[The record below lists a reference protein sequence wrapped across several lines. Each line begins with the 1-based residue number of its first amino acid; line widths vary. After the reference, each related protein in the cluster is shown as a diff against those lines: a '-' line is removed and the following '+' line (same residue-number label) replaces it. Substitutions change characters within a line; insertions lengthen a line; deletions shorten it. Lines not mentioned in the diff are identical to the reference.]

1 MIRTGVV
8 VLCMVAVLAFWPA
21 SVFAMGGNIEEIRQ
35 YFELRDTISLMNL
48 EMKRALAPDS
58 RSSLLSEPDAD
69 NRLSNFISFIEG
81 RIDNFSQSDTP
92 LKYHY
97 VKKLNVIFAE
107 TRQLHGALSRKLKA
121 GLPAPQIAD
130 AAVPVASEPAG
141 EKLQVQ
147 PKPFFDSIGMRTLAP
162 GRVEPQAAAPVDL
175 NRPRYDLVKTPV
187 HRPVARPARMTTTT
201 NGVVSKTP
209 AVSVPAKIAV
219 PATSVKT
226 PENTKPQQTAAAVK
240 PEIQVV
246 PPPRSADT
254 TKLAMAVDKPRVS
267 EPVKPVEIKPAPVE
281 QPVKPVEP
289 VKVAE
294 PAKVIEPLKVVE
306 PVKPVETVIKPEPM
320 KPAEPVKPTD
330 HVKPVATVEKPAPV
344 VPPGTG
350 VMRPLAIM
358 IENHNQS
365 RPQSGLDHADIVYEM
380 PVEGGITRFMAIY
393 TRAPGLI
400 GPVRSCREYF
410 VDRALEI
417 DALYVHCGGSPSGYN
432 YISKTKINSIDEI
445 KWGDPFFRDKTRKA
459 PHNLYGNGKD
469 LYEFMSAKVGMRLAT
484 APVLLKYGQRSSG
497 VPTGPV
503 LTAKIKY
510 HGNYSLEV
518 KYEDGAWQRYMNDV
532 LHIDR
537 ETKKP
542 LRASAVVIQVAAMKT
557 VDAVGR
563 QEISFIGSGTAWIL
577 EKGQRTKVTWHKET
591 PKSLTVYKDADGQE
605 YLFPKDLQVWVQVV
619 SPLHKLFFNG
629 KEEEK
634 PATVAAKPAA
644 AANTSSPAA
653 IPAVSAPA
661 VASST
666 TDPGKQG

>member
-21 SVFAMGGNIEEIRQ
+21 SAVAQGGNIEEIRQ

-48 EMKRALAPDS
+48 EIKRALAPDS
-58 RSSLLSEPDAD
+58 RSPLLSESDAD
-69 NRLSNFISFIEG
+69 NRLSNFVSFIQG

-107 TRQLHGALSRKLKA
+107 TRQLHAALSQKLKTVLP
-121 GLPAPQIAD
+121 GTRIIPAPT
-130 AAVPVASEPAG
+130 PVASEAIS
-141 EKLQVQ
+141 EELKVQ

-162 GRVEPQAAAPVDL
+162 GKTGSHATATDL
-175 NRPRYDLVKTPV
+175 TRPHYDLVKTPV
-187 HRPVARPARMTTTT
+187 HRPVVQPARVTTTPEGT
-201 NGVVSKTP
+201 VSKTP
-209 AVSVPAKIAV
+209 AVSAVSATEKVAV
-219 PATSVKT
+219 PAIPVKT
-226 PENTKPQQTAAAVK
+226 TEKAKPQQTAAAVK
-240 PEIQVV
+240 PGVQVV
-246 PPPRSADT
+246 PPPQTSDT
-254 TKLAMAVDKPRVS
+254 AKLAMVVDKPRVT
-267 EPVKPVEIKPAPVE
+267 EPAKPAEIKSAPAE
-281 QPVKPVEP
+281 QSVKPVEP
-289 VKVAE
+289 AKIAE
-294 PAKVIEPLKVVE
+294 PAKVIEPVKATGPVKAVE
-306 PVKPVETVIKPEPM
+306 PD
-320 KPAEPVKPTD
+320 KPAEPVKAVEPL
-330 HVKPVATVEKPAPV
+330 KPVVTVEKPAPV

-365 RPQSGLDHADIVYEM
+365 RPQSGLDHADVVYEM

-417 DALYVHCGGSPSGYN
+417 DALYVHCGGSPAGYN

-469 LYEFMSAKVGMRLAT
+469 VYEFMSAKVGMRLAT
-484 APVLLKYGQRSSG
+484 APVLLKYGQRVSS
-497 VPTGPV
+497 VPTEPV
-503 LTAKIKY
+503 LSAKIRY

-518 KYEDGAWQRYMNDV
+518 KYEDGAWQRYMNDI

-591 PKSLTVYKDADGQE
+591 PKSLTVYKDSVGQE

-619 SPLHKLFFNG
+619 SPIHKLFFNG

-634 PATVAAKPAA
+634 PATVAGNPAA
-644 AANTSSPAA
+644 AANASSPAA

-666 TDPGKQG
+666 TDSGKQG

>member
-8 VLCMVAVLAFWPA
+8 VLCLVAVLAFWPA
-21 SVFAMGGNIEEIRQ
+21 SAVAQGGNIEEIRQ

-69 NRLSNFISFIEG
+69 NRLSNFISFIQS

-107 TRQLHGALSRKLKA
+107 TRQLHGALSQKLKTV
-121 GLPAPQIAD
+121 LPASQVEN
-130 AAVPVASEPAG
+130 AAIPPASDSNREQL
-141 EKLQVQ
+141 KVQ

-162 GRVEPQAAAPVDL
+162 GKTESSTVPADFSKPH
-175 NRPRYDLVKTPV
+175 YDMVKTPV
-187 HRPVARPARMTTTT
+187 HRPVAQPARVTTMP
-201 NGVVSKTP
+201 GGAVSKTP
-209 AVSVPAKIAV
+209 AASAVSASEKVVAPIA
-219 PATSVKT
+219 PVKT
-226 PENTKPQQTAAAVK
+226 PEKTTPQQSAAAVK

-246 PPPRSADT
+246 PPPQTADT
-254 TKLAMAVDKPRVS
+254 TKLAMAVDKPRVT
-267 EPVKPVEIKPAPVE
+267 EPAKPVEIRPAPVE
-281 QPVKPVEP
+281 QPVKPVTPPKVVEP
-289 VKVAE
+289 VKV
-294 PAKVIEPLKVVE
+294 IEPVKAVE
-306 PVKPVETVIKPEPM
+306 PVKPVETVIKPEPV
-320 KPAEPVKPTD
+320 KPAEPVKP
-330 HVKPVATVEKPAPV
+330 VETVEKPAPV

-365 RPQSGLDHADIVYEM
+365 RPQSGLDHADVVYEM
-380 PVEGGITRFMAIY
+380 PVEGGITRFMAVF

-410 VDRALEI
+410 VDRALEV

-469 LYEFMSAKVGMRLAT
+469 VYEFMSAKVGMRLAT
-484 APVLLKYGQRSSG
+484 APVLLKYGQRSSS
-497 VPTGPV
+497 VPTEPV
-503 LTAKIKY
+503 LTAKIRY
-510 HGNYSLEV
+510 HGNYSLEL

-577 EKGQRTKVTWHKET
+577 EKGQRTKVTWHKAT
-591 PKSLTVYKDADGQE
+591 PKSLTVYKDAAGQE

-619 SPLHKLFFNG
+619 SPIHKLFFNG

-634 PATVAAKPAA
+634 PAIVAGNPAA
-644 AANTSSPAA
+644 AANASSPAA